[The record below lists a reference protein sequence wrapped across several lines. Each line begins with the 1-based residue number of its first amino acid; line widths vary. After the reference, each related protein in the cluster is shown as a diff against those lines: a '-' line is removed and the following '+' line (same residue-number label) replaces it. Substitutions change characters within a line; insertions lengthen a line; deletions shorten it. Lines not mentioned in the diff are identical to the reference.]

1 MEAKRKLERYLIPV
15 YLIIEA
21 GLLVVIK
28 VIEGTAGIRTIKT
41 FEYLAIVCD
50 VAVTLIFYLA
60 YGRKRE
66 ERHENW
72 VALGMGI
79 TLIADLFLTFIGGK
93 GLFTNLGVF
102 CFCLIEIVYVIYLK
116 SPLPSIIA
124 RIVLFVALVVAAL
137 LLNVLTVTTGLA
149 VLNISILLL
158 NVIDAWA
165 AKRFDPGILFQIG
178 ITLFFLGDICT
189 GLREI
194 THGSVHDVAA
204 FLVWI
209 FYLPTQVLITLHYVK
224 RLR

>member
-1 MEAKRKLERYLIPV
+1 METKRKFERYLIPV
-15 YLIIEA
+15 YLMIEA
-21 GLLVVIK
+21 GLLIVIK
-28 VIEGTAGIRTIKT
+28 VIEGSAGIRTLKT

-50 VAVTLIFYLA
+50 VVVTLIFYLA
-60 YGRKRE
+60 FGRKRE
-66 ERHENW
+66 DRHENW
-72 VALGMGI
+72 VALGLGI

-116 SPLPSIIA
+116 SPLLSIIA

-137 LLNVLTVTTGLA
+137 LLNVLTLTTGLA

-194 THGSVHDVAA
+194 THGMVHNVAA

-224 RLR
+224 RLG